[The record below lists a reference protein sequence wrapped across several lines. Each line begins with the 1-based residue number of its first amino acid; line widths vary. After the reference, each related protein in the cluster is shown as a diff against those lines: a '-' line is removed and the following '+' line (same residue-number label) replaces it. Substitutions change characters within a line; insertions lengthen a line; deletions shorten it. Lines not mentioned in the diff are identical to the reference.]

1 VTPQA
6 LVHLVV
12 KLRVSPPKGTP
23 ASETNGDV
31 GAENRPTVDADEE
44 DRLDDAFLNNPRDV
58 EDLKSVAPI
67 LNSGHA
73 PLWPS
78 VCCLLLALIVW
89 LTRINTQTHKPS
101 WWIVL
106 ADAKSDRLVVPPLKV
121 TDVPFSDLT
130 RMRDYRSY
138 KLKFQAP
145 PGTGLFTWRV
155 IVVSDTYIA
164 EDAAKDIQVSYFPF
178 HIVTSVS
185 GR

>member
-12 KLRVSPPKGTP
+12 KLRVSPPKVTP

-31 GAENRPTVDADEE
+31 GAENRPVDADEE
-44 DRLDDAFLNNPRDV
+44 ARLDDAFLNNPRDV

-67 LNSGHA
+67 LSSGHA

-89 LTRINTQTHKPS
+89 LTRINTQNHKPS

-145 PGTGLFTWRV
+145 PGTGLFTWRA

-178 HIVTSVS
+178 HFATSVS